1 MRSHSVPDL
10 EDRLSQANEAKK
22 AMLAKFKRP
31 LDHDDPATIAKRLQR
46 EAIVAARA
54 QRAAEREIKRRQQ
67 EQERARQAE
76 LAAQAAA
83 EAQRVAAEQA
93 AREAAVETEREAA
106 LKAEQKAASDVRYAA
121 RKAAKKH
128 RRRGY

>member
-1 MRSHSVPDL
+1 MRSHSVPNL
-10 EDRLSQANEAKK
+10 EDRLSQASEAKK
-22 AMLAKFKRP
+22 AMLAKFKKP
-31 LDHDDPATIAKRLQR
+31 LDLDDPTAIAKRLQR

-54 QRAAEREIKRRQQ
+54 QRAAEREVKRQQ
-67 EQERARQAE
+67 HEQELAGQAVI
-76 LAAQAAA
+76 AAQAAA

-93 AREAAVETEREAA
+93 AREAAEQAEREAA
-106 LKAEQKAASDVRYAA
+106 LKAEQKAARDARYAA